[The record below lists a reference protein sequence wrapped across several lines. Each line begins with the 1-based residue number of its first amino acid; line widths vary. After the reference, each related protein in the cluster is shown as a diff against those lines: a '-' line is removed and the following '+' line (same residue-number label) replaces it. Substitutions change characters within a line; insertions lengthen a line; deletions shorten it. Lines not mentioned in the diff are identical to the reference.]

1 MKPKKRIAEILIT
14 LLIAGLSSGPMA
26 GQDETQPLSP
36 LLDMVTVDPATGFAI
51 IRWLPSLSPDVGSYV
66 VYTYS
71 GGTATAIDTVRSP
84 YITEYTHTA
93 SAARYRSVSYVVAA
107 VDSSLNISPLSN
119 SLPTVWLSAED
130 DICTATITV
139 TWTPWDNPNHP
150 ATGILVNIVSGTGV
164 TLPGVTLPANETSY
178 AITGY
183 EPETA
188 YCFHIT
194 ALSDGEPLASSNSAC
209 VTTGSE
215 VAPAWVEINAITVT
229 RQGLKVYASYDPS
242 TVMNSFSLSRYNTV
256 ASSWEVATT
265 SAGTAGEVLFDLPG
279 ADTTAVNLLRV
290 SAVNS
295 CGLASTLSEPAR
307 NMVLAVSLSG
317 TRIDLRWNSPSGSG
331 TEPFSVWRDTGNGPR
346 EVASSIADTSWSDD
360 YESFSVDITAAT
372 VVYRI
377 TTTGHSSPPGTPVH
391 LSSAAIIEVTENIFM
406 PNAFTPSIPGE
417 NALFRPEFTFMPVN
431 YDFRIWSRNGV
442 LLFRTTDHAE
452 GWDGRHN
459 GTPVAAGVYLWS
471 LKLITPSG
479 RPESRT
485 GTVTI
490 LP

>member
-1 MKPKKRIAEILIT
+1 MKLLKPIAMVLIT
-14 LLIAGLSSGPMA
+14 LLTAGLSSGPIA
-26 GQDETQPLSP
+26 AQDETQPLSP
-36 LLDMVTVDPATGFAI
+36 ILDIVTVDPETGFAI
-51 IRWLPSLSPDVGSYV
+51 IRWLPSPSPDVGSYV

-71 GGTATAIDTVRSP
+71 GTTATAIDTVRSP

-130 DICTATITV
+130 DICTATVTV
-139 TWTPWDNPNHP
+139 TWTPWENPNHP
-150 ATGILVNIVSGTGV
+150 ATGILLNIVSGTGA
-164 TLPGVTLPANETSY
+164 TLPGVTLPAGETGY
-178 AITGY
+178 TFTGY
-183 EPETA
+183 EPETG
-188 YCFHIT
+188 YCFHVT
-194 ALSDGEPLASSNSAC
+194 FMADGEPLASSNSAC

-215 VAPAWVEINAITVT
+215 VAPAWVEINAITVS
-229 RQGLKVYASYDPS
+229 RSGLKVYAWYDPS
-242 TVMNSFSLSRYNTV
+242 TVMNTFNLYRYNTV
-256 ASSWEVATT
+256 TSSWEVAAT

-279 ADTTAVNLLRV
+279 ADTTTVNLLRV
-290 SAVNS
+290 GAVNS

-307 NMVLAVSLSG
+307 NMVLAIALSG
-317 TRIDLRWNSPSGSG
+317 TLINLRWNRPSGSG

-346 EVASSIADTSWSDD
+346 EVASSLADTSWSDD
-360 YESFSVDITAAT
+360 YEGFAIDVTAAK
-372 VVYRI
+372 VIYRI
-377 TTTGHSSPPGTPVH
+377 TTSGHSSPPGTPVH
-391 LSSAAIIEVTENIFM
+391 LSSAAIIEVTETIFM
-406 PNAFTPSIPGE
+406 PNAFTPSIPGK

-442 LLFRTTDHAE
+442 LLFRTTDPAE

-459 GTPVAAGVYLWS
+459 GTPVPTGVYLWS

-479 RPESRT
+479 RTESRN